1 MERINL
7 YANNEIKFNLLAVI
21 PDKKMNLIEQKENKI
36 KRKNYICMLLNK
48 EEKSQFNMEGVIIF
62 ILIQFFFKITYS

>member
-62 ILIQFFFKITYS
+62 ILI